1 MTLKGR
7 IISTLAVLVFLLV
20 LPAVYGVFAL
30 RELSN
35 IAYQLQT
42 RDAVAALALGRLQA
56 AVGEVEHWQRIY
68 VAVPSEDPAR
78 RVDRGVDAAEEELR
92 RLEQAG
98 YREAAATTR
107 EHWDE
112 LRDAVATER
121 ELVEE
126 GATEQVEAH
135 RAERVSPTFA
145 AMHESLDPLS
155 VAIDRGGTAQ
165 VARAQSVASGAAT
178 TTLIALLI
186 SLIAG
191 LVLAGWLTQTLLRP
205 IHELQRGMGVV
216 SEGNFEPD
224 VTVPSHRSDELGDL
238 ARSFNSMTVQL
249 AELERLKAEF
259 ISIGSHELKTP
270 LSVIQGYAS
279 LLLEGLYGEID
290 EEQRE
295 ALNAIRS
302 QTTRLTQMVQQL
314 LDISRFE
321 AGGMRIDPR
330 PLQLPTFLKEMASG
344 FQPLAHQNQID
355 FRLDMD
361 PDLPEEVTADAERLN
376 EVLGNLLSNAFKFTP
391 RGGTIDFRATPL
403 DDSVQIE
410 VEDSGVGIPEEHLGK
425 IFEKFY
431 QVDNPAQPRSAG
443 SGLGLAIAKELIEAH
458 GGTITADSTE
468 GSGTRFRVS
477 LPREASSRG
486 QPPHAPGPPKN
497 DP

>member
-20 LPAVYGVFAL
+20 LPAIYGVFAL

-42 RDAVAALALGRLQA
+42 RDAVASLALGRLQA

-78 RVDRGVDAAEEELR
+78 RVDRGLQAAEEELR

-98 YREAAATTR
+98 YREAAAVTR
-107 EHWDE
+107 ERWNE

-126 GATEQVEAH
+126 GETGQVEVH
-135 RAERVSPTFA
+135 RAERVSPAFT

-155 VAIDRGGTAQ
+155 VAIDRGGTEQ
-165 VARAQSVASGAAT
+165 VARAQGVASGAAT
-178 TTLIALLI
+178 TTLVALLI

-191 LVLAGWLTQTLLRP
+191 LILAGWLTQTLLRP
-205 IHELQRGMGVV
+205 IHELRRGMGVV

-224 VTVPSHRSDELGDL
+224 VAVPTHRSDELGDL
-238 ARSFNSMTVQL
+238 ARSFNSMTAQL

-259 ISIGSHELKTP
+259 ISVGSHELKTP

-290 EEQRE
+290 EEQRD
-295 ALNAIRS
+295 ALNAIKS
-302 QTTRLTQMVQQL
+302 QTARLTQMVQQL

-321 AGGMRIDPR
+321 AGGMRLDCR
-330 PLQLPTFLKEMASG
+330 PLQLPAFLKELASG

-355 FRLDMD
+355 FRLDID
-361 PDLPEEVTADAERLN
+361 PDLPAEVTADAERLN

-391 RGGTIDFRATPL
+391 RGGTIDFRAAPR
-403 DDSVQIE
+403 DGSVHIE
-410 VEDSGVGIPEEHLGK
+410 VEDSGVGIPEQHLVK

-458 GGTITADSTE
+458 GGTIAAESKE
-468 GSGTRFRVS
+468 GSGTRFWVTLPKEVAVS
-477 LPREASSRG
+477 GHPSH
-486 QPPHAPGPPKN
+486 PTGPAEK
-497 DP
+497 